1 MSSHP
6 SLSSEPFHEPIGDS
20 APELFATALGLLERG
35 EWAWAISLY
44 ERALASDPAYAAGW
58 LELGNAHMQAECLPE
73 AIDAYQRAISLDA
86 TLSEAQANLAI
97 AYREQGRPDAA
108 IAAYRAALAHDPSDV
123 EALLDLGL
131 LLQEQEQW
139 EEAFEAFQRAREL
152 SPSSSL
158 LLRMADLLLRQED
171 LEGAVNHYRQALHA
185 LADTDGEE
193 VQAQILGRLGVALHQ
208 LGHLEDAIHCYGL
221 ALRLRS
227 GWLAINNHRNT
238 ALERLKGTVSQARQT
253 LYSLPALAGDPAG
266 ETGVDDGPESRAQLL
281 QTLAVVLHRAGCLE
295 EAIASYGQAL
305 ELQPEL
311 EAAQALRAK
320 ALEQRQDP
328 TFLLELARRFN
339 LLALYDD
346 ELHTLE
352 QAAAL
357 APDNRSIQ
365 LELGFSLLRCGHF
378 QAGWPVF
385 TKLRHPLSDA
395 VGLAQWQPHMACD
408 RLLILPEEGLG
419 DQIMFASLLGETAA
433 LAPERALLVDPRL
446 HPLLA
451 RSFPDL
457 RLLAMGRPLHGA
469 PSHAQVLLGSLGA
482 HLRPSQNH
490 FLAQRKAYLRAD
502 PAKTQALRRRHH
514 TSATT
519 PCAVLCGISWRSVS
533 PANGVMKSISLEALA
548 GALALPGVRLL
559 SLQYGDTRSELEEL
573 RRNTGLEVIADPEID
588 TYADI
593 DDLAA
598 LIAACDLVVSV
609 ANTTAHLAGALG
621 QRTCLLIDSRLDWR
635 WGLHDPESLWYP
647 NMRLFRQRAAG
658 DWSTPLR
665 DAQTELRALRMRE
678 SGAGAAPPP
687 TGKTRWVF

>member
-1 MSSHP
+1 
-6 SLSSEPFHEPIGDS
+6 
-20 APELFATALGLLERG
+20 LLERG

-139 EEAFEAFQRAREL
+139 EVAFEAFQRAREL

-158 LLRMADLLLRQED
+158 LVRMADLLVRQED
-171 LEGAVNHYRQALHA
+171 LEGAVTHYRQALLA

-227 GWLAINNHRNT
+227 GWETINNHRNT
-238 ALERLKGTVSQARQT
+238 ALERLKAAVSQARQT
-253 LYSLPALAGDPAG
+253 LHSLPALAG

-295 EAIASYGQAL
+295 EAIASCGQAL
-305 ELQPEL
+305 ELQPNL

-320 ALEQRQDP
+320 ALGQRQDP

-365 LELGFSLLRCGHF
+365 LELGSSLLRCGHF

-385 TKLRHPLSDA
+385 TKLRHPLSDE
-395 VGLAQWQPHMACD
+395 VGLAH
-408 RLLILPEEGLG
+408 
-419 DQIMFASLLGETAA
+419 A
-433 LAPERALLVDPRL
+433 LAGHSRV
-446 HPLLA
+446 
-451 RSFPDL
+451 
-457 RLLAMGRPLHGA
+457 A
-469 PSHAQVLLGSLGA
+469 PSRVQRREEDLNVLVEDLL
-482 HLRPSQNH
+482 
-490 FLAQRKAYLRAD
+490 D
-502 PAKTQALRRRHH
+502 TQALR
-514 TSATT
+514 
-519 PCAVLCGISWRSVS
+519 IE
-533 PANGVMKSISLEALA
+533 K
-548 GALALPGVRLL
+548 
-559 SLQYGDTRSELEEL
+559 
-573 RRNTGLEVIADPEID
+573 
-588 TYADI
+588 
-593 DDLAA
+593 
-598 LIAACDLVVSV
+598 
-609 ANTTAHLAGALG
+609 
-621 QRTCLLIDSRLDWR
+621 
-635 WGLHDPESLWYP
+635 
-647 NMRLFRQRAAG
+647 
-658 DWSTPLR
+658 
-665 DAQTELRALRMRE
+665 
-678 SGAGAAPPP
+678 
-687 TGKTRWVF
+687 